1 MSHAVSNSRSIFNN
15 DFGNNATLHLGDVH
29 HHVSDQANKCLKDLR
44 STDPRDDKT
53 RIQNTKGGL
62 LKDSYRWI
70 LENENFQDWR
80 NNAQNRILWI
90 KGNPGKGKTM
100 LLCGIIDEL
109 MPMTKL
115 AQPIDQNTNTIL
127 LSYFFCQGTDA
138 RINNATAVLRGLIY
152 LLIVQE
158 PLLISHVQTR
168 YKHAGKDLFSDVN
181 AWVALCEIFVAILQD
196 SKVKEIILIIDAL
209 DECETDLPKLLDA
222 VAQQFSFPHV
232 KFIISS
238 RNILSIQQ
246 RLESHILQGIFS
258 LELKENASCVSEA
271 VDAYIKHRV
280 SRLRSI
286 QNNNGLQDQ
295 LRNLIQQKANG
306 TFLWVSL
313 VMQDLEEVQE
323 WEVMEV
329 VADMPMDLAAL
340 YKRMIN
346 QIYSLPGRNK
356 RLCKSLLSAIL
367 TAYYPLGLAEIGVLA
382 GMPDKVSENL
392 ESITKLVLM
401 CGSFLTLSEDHVYF
415 IHQSAKDFLST
426 EIYSTDVAQRHLDV
440 FKRSVTAISKLSKNI
455 YCLTDFGP
463 RPKDVQAPNPNPLA
477 SMKYSC
483 FYWAYHLCDTC
494 SASSQYEAQLTLNE
508 TLEPFLKNH
517 LPRWIESLSLLDGLL
532 EGLRSI
538 RKLLHEELPHNKN
551 TQLSG
556 LLSTIEKFML
566 RNGALIAESPLQV
579 YGSALIFSPM
589 HDQVKATQW
598 NERLSFVK
606 DIQGIRTDALLQT
619 LEGHNGTVRALAF
632 SPNGETLAS
641 KSDKTLRCWDV
652 ATGALKRTFQ
662 CHDDDV
668 SAIAFSPDNRVLL
681 LATYGNPMIGMDS
694 KRSEKESAKGD
705 DYWITYIPL
714 SPASG
719 TPEAV
724 RGNRM
729 VRLNGPSLVNE
740 DYGDISAVA
749 FSSDCKTLASGLSSG
764 SIQLWDTATGICRRT
779 IKGHDNKISAI
790 AISPDGS
797 IIASG
802 CMQNLRLCDTATGAP
817 LKEFHWEIGLL
828 TAIAF
833 CQDSKKFLL
842 GIMFDGNKLYDP
854 AMGTLVPT
862 SMGEHDSVIAIS
874 PDNKILAS
882 AEFKIRLWDATMG
895 MQEKYESG
903 RLADASTIIVRSP
916 DDMGYCGRGVLANNR
931 GLFARGYYD
940 RAKRRKSLSLKV
952 YRHCILSKCQD
963 LSIRINLL

>member
-1 MSHAVSNSRSIFNN
+1 MSQAVSNSRSVLNN

-29 HHVSDQANKCLKDLR
+29 HHVSDQANQCLKDLR

-115 AQPIDQNTNTIL
+115 AQPIDQNNNTIL

-152 LLIVQE
+152 LILVQE
-158 PLLISHVQTR
+158 PSLISHVQTR

-181 AWVALCEIFVAILQD
+181 AWVALSETFVAILQD

-222 VAQQFSFPHV
+222 VAQQLSFPHV
-232 KFIISS
+232 KCIISS
-238 RNILSIQQ
+238 RNIPSIQQ
-246 RLESHILQGIFS
+246 RLESHIPQGILS

-295 LRNLIQQKANG
+295 LRKLIQQKAKG

-313 VMQDLEEVQE
+313 VMKDLEEVQE
-323 WEVMEV
+323 WDVMEV
-329 VADMPMDLAAL
+329 VDDMPMDLAAL

-356 RLCKSLLSAIL
+356 KICKSLLSAIL
-367 TAYYPLGLAEIGVLA
+367 TTYYPLGLAEIGVLA
-382 GMPDKVSENL
+382 GMPDKISANL

-415 IHQSAKDFLST
+415 IHQSAKDFLSA

-463 RPKDVQAPNPNPLA
+463 RPKDIQAPNPNPLA

-494 SASSQYEAQLTLNE
+494 SASSQYEAQLLLHE

-517 LPRWIESLSLLDGLL
+517 LLRWIESLSLLDGLL

-538 RKLLHEELPHNKN
+538 RKLLHELPHNKN

-606 DIQGIRTDALLQT
+606 DIQGIRTDAFLQT
-619 LEGHNGTVRALAF
+619 LKGHNDEVTALAF

-641 KSDKTLRCWDV
+641 KSVDKTLRCWDI
-652 ATGALKRTFQ
+652 ATGALKRTIQ
-662 CHDDDV
+662 CHDDEV

-681 LATYGNPMIGMDS
+681 LATYGNPMLGMDT
-694 KRSEKESAKGD
+694 KRSEKEIAKGD

-714 SPASG
+714 SPDSG
-719 TPEAV
+719 MPEAV

-729 VRLNGPSLVNE
+729 VRLNGRSPVNE
-740 DYGDISAVA
+740 GYCNVTAFT
-749 FSSDCKTLASGLSSG
+749 FSSDCKTLASGSNSG
-764 SIQLWDTATGICRRT
+764 LIQLWDATTGICRQT
-779 IKGHDNKISAI
+779 VKGHDYRVRAI

-797 IIASG
+797 KLASG
-802 CMQNLRLCDTATGAP
+802 CRQKLRLCDAATGAP
-817 LKEFHWEIGLL
+817 LKEFHWQDERLR
-828 TAIAF
+828 AIVF
-833 CQDSKKFLL
+833 CQDSKKLLL
-842 GIMFDGNKLYDP
+842 GIGLGSSKLYDP

-862 SMGEHDSVIAIS
+862 SMGELNSVIAIS

-882 AEFKIRLWDATMG
+882 ASVEMRLWDATMG
-895 MQEKYESG
+895 MQEKYGILRQGSAGEQS
-903 RLADASTIIVRSP
+903 RTI
-916 DDMGYCGRGVLANNR
+916 GQ
-931 GLFARGYYD
+931 GLRPGKKARKTI
-940 RAKRRKSLSLKV
+940 A
-952 YRHCILSKCQD
+952 
-963 LSIRINLL
+963 